1 LPAPERE
8 PVTIVFGAIAPHG
21 NPVYEQPDGP
31 TAQGMRELKRR
42 LDAARVEAAILVT
55 PHGTLLDGHFGVV
68 RSARLSQHPSQ
79 FVDGERLYEGD
90 GDPELAAACVTAL
103 QQAGLPA
110 LGLTFGS
117 TVAGGSEMPVDW
129 GAGIPLTFLRVPAVI
144 VTPCRALSNEQH
156 VAAGAALA
164 DASGNRCVAF
174 VASADHGHGHTG
186 DGPYGYSE
194 HSAPYDEDVQDVV
207 RRNALHELA
216 AWDAR
221 RARDALADSFWQL
234 LMLHGA
240 LEDGFDADLIS
251 YEAPTY
257 FGMLTAA
264 FTRKE

>member
-1 LPAPERE
+1 M
-8 PVTIVFGAIAPHG
+8 TIVFGAIAPHG
-21 NPVYEQPDGP
+21 NPVYEQPDGA
-31 TAQGMRELKRR
+31 TARGMHELKRR
-42 LDAARVEAAILVT
+42 LDASGAQAAILVT

-68 RSARLSQHPSQ
+68 RSARLAEHRNQ
-79 FVDGERLYEGD
+79 FVDAQHLYEGD
-90 GDPELAAACVTAL
+90 GDPELADACVGAL
-103 QQAGLPA
+103 QDAELPA

-144 VTPCRALSNEQH
+144 VTPCRALSNDDH
-156 VAAGAALA
+156 VRAGKALA
-164 DASGNRCVAF
+164 LATEDEPVAF
-174 VASADHGHGHTG
+174 VASADHGHGHTE

-207 RRNALHELA
+207 RRNALHELP
-216 AWDAR
+216 AWDAQ

-240 LEDGFDADLIS
+240 LGDGFDAELLS

-264 FTRKE
+264 FTRKD